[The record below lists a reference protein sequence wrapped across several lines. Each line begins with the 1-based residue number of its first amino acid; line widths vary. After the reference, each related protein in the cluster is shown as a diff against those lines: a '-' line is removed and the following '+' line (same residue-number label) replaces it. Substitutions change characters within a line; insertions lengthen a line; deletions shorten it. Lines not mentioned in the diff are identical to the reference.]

1 MPEDLEYKSP
11 DELFEEL
18 EEETQKTSEQELL
31 EQGLKIIERTII
43 DYRERG
49 FSVYLYT
56 IEDTEPL
63 IASVRLDKIN
73 EIKENLENW
82 IPVRAK
88 FAVRSRIIGI
98 DGMKEEIVESRIR
111 AIVSIEQIK
120 DFKLPWQK
128 VVVSRRNRIFVRKE
142 NTVLFFEDT
151 ENAIALEDYMR
162 AKGLDTITVI
172 MVTGGN
178 IRINDA
184 DDIKQIRGIYWLT
197 KEMWQNLKHR
207 LALESKEEVK
217 EEKKEEESAE
227 EMKEEAKEEPTE
239 EKKKEIK
246 ISL

>member
-11 DELFEEL
+11 DELFEEI
-18 EEETQKTSEQELL
+18 EEESQKTSEQELI
-31 EQGLKIIERTII
+31 EQGLKIIERMII

-49 FSVYLYT
+49 FSIYLYT
-56 IEDTEPL
+56 IEDSEPL
-63 IASVRLDKIN
+63 VSNVRLDRID
-73 EIKENLENW
+73 EIRDYLEKW
-82 IPVRAK
+82 IPVKVK

-111 AIVSIEQIK
+111 AIVNIEQIK

-128 VVVSRRNRIFVRKE
+128 VTVSRRNRIFVRKE
-142 NTVLFFEDT
+142 SNVLFFEDT

-172 MVTGGN
+172 MVIGGN

-197 KEMWQNLKHR
+197 KEMWQNLKQR
-207 LALESKEEVK
+207 LSLESKEGTKEEKKEAEEKKETEEVK
-217 EEKKEEESAE
+217 EELGEE
-227 EMKEEAKEEPTE
+227 
-239 EKKKEIK
+239 KKEIK
-246 ISL
+246 INL